1 MSSTN
6 ARTLDLLRLLEGIP
20 ALSVGAANAMIE
32 ACMICFESRGHKSGV
47 KLKVYGSFVGTF
59 TINWRYTIT
68 DDMRRYWQDE
78 DEATEYAAYGIALL
92 LIEELTGYTTLQRAN
107 KGFGFDFWL
116 GYYDERLPIST
127 QREAR
132 LEVSGIRRGNRRQI
146 LSRVKQKLAQTEVS
160 DGQYPAYIA
169 VVEFGTPMAQVVR
182 K

>member
-1 MSSTN
+1 
-6 ARTLDLLRLLEGIP
+6 
-20 ALSVGAANAMIE
+20 
-32 ACMICFESRGHKSGV
+32 MICFDSCGHKSGTE
-47 KLKVYGSFVGTF
+47 LKVYGTFGGTF
-59 TINWRYTIT
+59 AITWGDTIS

-92 LIEELTGYTTLQRAN
+92 LIEELTGYTALQRAN

-146 LSRVKQKLAQTEVS
+146 LSRVRQKLAQTDVS
-160 DGQYPAYIA
+160 NGQHPAYII
-169 VVEFGTPMAQVVR
+169 VIEFGNPMAQVVR